1 MISSPSISPS
11 NLYQVVDSVY
21 SWTGSWNMWT
31 RSAFYEKEAEIFV
44 QSETFAIDLI
54 EKFEEERDA
63 YSFRVASPSD
73 CEKFLPTGCFLCKG
87 FGPFYGR

>member
-1 MISSPSISPS
+1 
-11 NLYQVVDSVY
+11 
-21 SWTGSWNMWT
+21 MWT

-73 CEKFLPTGCFLCKG
+73 CEKLLPTGCFLCKG
-87 FGPFYGR
+87 FGPFYDRCVTSLWPRRSRRRLTLLTD